1 MRYEIQSKSDFQVGA
16 TLIVRMP
23 EEELDRKALRTI
35 QLDCPGFLL
44 PFRYRLID
52 GDVELTYQIGNRS
65 KIAYLSG
72 KRTPAEYADMWSG
85 LLQPLLDCGDWFM
98 RPESFVLSPEYLYCE
113 KSIQAIRFV
122 YIPSMLPSSDGAALK
137 SLVTDIA
144 KMNHVTDV
152 DLENKVIWAIQDFN
166 IHNFLQL
173 MRESKASEPSVSSAS
188 GLRPDPVAP
197 SNVEWKSGLSASQ
210 SKGWQPNAVP
220 IHGPVDQRAGQLG
233 VRTSEDREQPD
244 QAVFPQSGKTPLDGD
259 IQIQFP
265 IKEKTEKERKPKGGL
280 FGPKREKE
288 EKPKSK
294 SGIWGKKKG
303 SKEIVGGAAAQLFQP
318 QQFEPT
324 PAPSYTPSVDDGG
337 DDITVVDQME
347 LGGTRFRY
355 VGASGHPQ
363 FIEISVDPGAVFTIG
378 RFDESVGVRQ
388 SNFEFPKKTKA
399 VSRRH
404 AAVERRTD
412 GYYIVDLGSS
422 AGTFLNGQKLPPN
435 APFRLERGC
444 RISFGFSGA
453 DYMWEE
459 ADI

>member
-1 MRYEIQSKSDFQVGA
+1 MTYEIQSKSDFQVGA

-23 EEELDRKALRTI
+23 EGELDRKALRTI

-72 KRTPAEYADMWSG
+72 KRTPAEYANMWSG

-137 SLVTDIA
+137 SLVTDVA

-152 DLENKVIWAIQDFN
+152 NLENKVIWAIQDFN

-173 MRESKASEPSVSSAS
+173 MRESMVPEPSASSATASGSQSSPTVPSNAERQS
-188 GLRPDPVAP
+188 GLLASSNTECQP
-197 SNVEWKSGLSASQ
+197 STAS
-210 SKGWQPNAVP
+210 
-220 IHGPVDQRAGQLG
+220 IHGPVDQSAGQFDAIM
-233 VRTSEDREQPD
+233 SEGREQPD
-244 QAVFPQSGKTPLDGD
+244 RLVFPRSEKTPLDGD

-265 IKEKTEKERKPKGGL
+265 TKGKVEKERKQKGGL
-280 FGPKREKE
+280 FGSKREKE
-288 EKPKSK
+288 EKPKNK
-294 SGIWGKKKG
+294 SGMWGMKKAQ
-303 SKEIVGGAAAQLFQP
+303 KEIVGGAAAQPFQPP
-318 QQFEPT
+318 QQFEP
-324 PAPSYTPSVDDGG
+324 SYTPPVDDGG
-337 DDITVVDQME
+337 DDVTVLDQME

-355 VGASGHPQ
+355 VGAGGHPR
-363 FIEISVDPGAVFTIG
+363 FIEVSIEPGAVFTIG

-404 AAVERRTD
+404 AAVEYRAD

-435 APFRLERGC
+435 APFRLERGS